1 MNRQILRLSI
11 PNIISNITVP
21 LLGMV
26 DMAIVGR
33 LGDEAMI
40 GAMAIGVSI
49 FNFIY
54 WSFGFLRMGT
64 SGFTAQ
70 AYGARNMQEMT
81 ANLTRSIIV
90 AASVA
95 GAILIL
101 QYPLGQAMLW
111 IMGGSDKVNS
121 LASEYFYA
129 RVWAAPATL
138 SLYAIH
144 GWFIGMQ
151 NSRLPMT
158 ISIFINII
166 NISFSLLFV
175 FGLKMG
181 FVGVAWGTVVAQ
193 YSGLLLSVVL
203 WLRYYGRLKKYF
215 DLKYSMQIQA
225 MLRFF
230 SVNRDIFIRTAC
242 MVAVMTFFTHASASM
257 GDILLAVNM
266 LLLQLFTL
274 FSYIMD
280 GFAYSAESLIGK
292 FEGAAATSSIKK
304 YLRQLFKIGS
314 LASLLFTLIYM
325 FLWREI
331 LRLFTD
337 NIEIIEAA
345 SGYMIWIVLVPALS
359 FIPFLI
365 DGALIGATKNVIM
378 RKTVMF
384 SAIVFFVSY
393 YSLAPFLGNHAL
405 WISFLLFMVSRGL
418 SQYIMLKP
426 LGWF

>member
-21 LLGMV
+21 LLGMA

-33 LGDEAMI
+33 LGSESMI
-40 GAMAIGVSI
+40 GAMAVGVAI

-70 AYGARNMQEMT
+70 AYGARDMREMISS
-81 ANLTRSIIV
+81 LSRSVSVALSV
-90 AASVA
+90 AAL
-95 GAILIL
+95 ILVL
-101 QYPLGQAMLW
+101 QYPLGHMMLW
-111 IMGGSDKVNS
+111 IMGGSDTVS
-121 LASEYFYA
+121 ALASDYFYA

-138 SLYAIH
+138 SLYATH

-151 NSRLPMT
+151 NSRFPM
-158 ISIFINII
+158 IVSIFINII
-166 NISFSLLFV
+166 NITFSLLFV
-175 FGLKMG
+175 FVFDMG

-193 YSGLLLSVVL
+193 YAGLAMSVVL
-203 WLRYYGRLKKYF
+203 WLRYYRRLTKYF
-215 DLKYSMQIQA
+215 DFKHSMQLAA

-242 MVAVMTFFTHASASM
+242 MVTVFTFFTSSSASL
-257 GDILLAVNM
+257 GDMLLAVNM
-266 LLLQLFTL
+266 LLMQLFTL
-274 FSYIMD
+274 FSYMLD

-292 FEGAAATSSIKK
+292 FEGAKNLSSIRKC
-304 YLRQLFKIGS
+304 LRQLFKIGFVV
-314 LASLLFTLIYM
+314 ASLFTLCYII
-325 FLWREI
+325 FWRDI

-337 NIEIIEAA
+337 KLEVIETAGSYIPWVVA
-345 SGYMIWIVLVPALS
+345 VPFLS

-384 SAIVFFVSY
+384 AAAMFFMSY
-393 YSLAPFLGNHAL
+393 FCLAPFWGNNAL
-405 WISFLLFMVSRGL
+405 WTAFLIFMFSRGA
-418 SQYIMLKP
+418 SQYVMLRP
-426 LGWF
+426 LGWL